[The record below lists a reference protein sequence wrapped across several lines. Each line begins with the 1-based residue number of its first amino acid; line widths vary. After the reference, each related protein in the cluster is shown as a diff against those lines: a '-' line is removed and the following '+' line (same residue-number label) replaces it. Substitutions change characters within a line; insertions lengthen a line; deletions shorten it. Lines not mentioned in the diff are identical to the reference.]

1 MPKTFKILPKRW
13 RFTKSG
19 HTSGTQGLI
28 PRNEE
33 IAFFCEK
40 WNGDRTELKVDAP
53 KRMID
58 RDSNCALQSSHPYYQ
73 LKNINHIVLYLFP
86 LILSISHSSSWFSQ
100 SRSMFKRNKQKW
112 GSVCGKVDWAVASNN
127 SGSEFGSSQ
136 FNLYWID
143 ENTEKG
149 SVMALFKM
157 TLGGRFEN
165 ISY

>member
-112 GSVCGKVDWAVASNN
+112 AVVVAKLTERSLPTT
-127 SGSEFGSSQ
+127 EAPSSDPVSLIYMESMKIQ
-136 FNLYWID
+136 
-143 ENTEKG
+143 KR
-149 SVMALFKM
+149 
-157 TLGGRFEN
+157 GR
-165 ISY
+165 